1 MGERERGSARKL
13 KADWEIEMRV
23 QRKKER
29 EIVRETLGGR
39 KERNVT
45 TKKERE
51 RERES
56 EKQRESEFKR
66 R

>member
-39 KERNVT
+39 IERNVT

-51 RERES
+51 R
-56 EKQRESEFKR
+56 K
-66 R
+66 